1 MKTERTEQR
10 EFFENGMDALFAGW
24 VHTPAGG
31 EIANQFIRR
40 SWWLWKRGIKRYGAK
55 SIVEVLRWHYALRNK
70 SGEEWKINNNYV
82 SRLARLAMER
92 APELRG
98 FFELRELKG

>member
-1 MKTERTEQR
+1 MKAGNPAQGDL
-10 EFFENGMDALFAGW
+10 FGADARFADW

-40 SWWLWKRGIKRYGAK
+40 SWRLWKRGIKRYGAK

-70 SGEEWKINNNYV
+70 NGEQWKINNNYA

-92 APELRG
+92 APELKG
-98 FFELRELKG
+98 FFEVREMKS